1 LARNY
6 ADDAM
11 SVYRWGMADTHAH
24 HDHHAHRH
32 SGAAEDDYT
41 DLLDLDAEVLRDYW
55 SDALDWVQAT
65 AAGTARTRL
74 LDLGAGTGT
83 GAIGLAERFP
93 EAEVIALDV
102 SPVAVAKIGAKA
114 AAAGLAG
121 RVRPVEADLDAG
133 WPELGV
139 LDLTWA
145 SASLHHMADPARVLR
160 DVLGATRPGGLIAVS
175 EFASQLLFLPD
186 DLGFGRPGFEG
197 RITDVLGHAYTEEMP
212 TLGSEWAP
220 RLAESGWT
228 VVTERE
234 FRVDQ
239 DPPTHPSA
247 ARYASAWFARLS
259 EGLADRLAPED
270 QATLAALLD
279 ERHPRSLA
287 NRTDLH
293 IRGSRTI
300 TIGRRD

>member
-1 LARNY
+1 
-6 ADDAM
+6 M
-11 SVYRWGMADTHAH
+11 PDTHEH
-24 HDHHAHRH
+24 HVHHGHRH

-41 DLLDLDAEVLRDYW
+41 DLLELDAEVLRDYW
-55 SDALDWVQAT
+55 AAALDWVQS
-65 AAGTARTRL
+65 AAADTTPTLL

-83 GAIGLAERFP
+83 GAIGLAQRFP
-93 EAEVIALDV
+93 DAEVIALDV
-102 SPVAVAKIGAKA
+102 SPISVAKIGAKA
-114 AAAGLAG
+114 SAAGLDA

-133 WPELGV
+133 WPDLGT

-160 DVLGATRPGGLIAVS
+160 DALQATRPGGLIAVS
-175 EFASQLLFLPD
+175 EFSKQLLFLPD

-197 RITDVLGHAYTEEMP
+197 RITEVLGRAYTEEMP

-220 RLAESGWT
+220 RLTESGWR
-228 VVTERE
+228 VVAEQE
-234 FRVDQ
+234 FRIDQ

-247 ARYASAWFARLS
+247 ARYARGWFARLS
-259 EGLADRLAPED
+259 EGLADRLEPDD

-279 ERHPRSLA
+279 EHNPRSLA

-293 IRGSRTI
+293 IRGGRTI
-300 TIGRRD
+300 TIARRD

>member
-1 LARNY
+1 
-6 ADDAM
+6 M
-11 SVYRWGMADTHAH
+11 PDTHAH
-24 HDHHAHRH
+24 HDHHAHSDHAHRPA
-32 SGAAEDDYT
+32 GAAEDDYT

-55 SDALDWVQAT
+55 SAALDWVRDA

-83 GAIGLAERFP
+83 GAIGLAQRFP
-93 EAEVIALDV
+93 DAEVVALDV
-102 SPVAVAKIGAKA
+102 SPASLAKIAAKA
-114 AAAGLAG
+114 AAAGLVA
-121 RVRPVEADLDAG
+121 RVHPVEADLDVG
-133 WPELGV
+133 WPDLGT

-160 DVLGATRPGGLIAVS
+160 DALNATRPGGLIAVS
-175 EFASQLLFLPD
+175 EFSRQLLFLPD

-197 RITDVLGHAYTEEMP
+197 RITDVLGHAYAEEMP

-220 RLAESGWT
+220 RLTDAGWT
-228 VVTERE
+228 VVAEQD

-247 ARYASAWFARLS
+247 GRYARAWFARLS
-259 EGLADRLAPED
+259 DGLADRLEPDD

-279 ERHPRSLA
+279 EDNPRSLV

-293 IRGSRTI
+293 IRGGRTI
-300 TIGRRD
+300 TTARRD

>member
-1 LARNY
+1 MP
-6 ADDAM
+6 DTDAH
-11 SVYRWGMADTHAH
+11 THAH

-41 DLLDLDAEVLRDYW
+41 DLLELDAEVLRDYW
-55 SDALDWVQAT
+55 AAALDWVQSA
-65 AAGTARTRL
+65 AAGAARTRL

-93 EAEVIALDV
+93 DAEVLALDV
-102 SPVAVAKIGAKA
+102 SPVAVAKIAAKA
-114 AAAGLAG
+114 SAAGLAA

-133 WPELGV
+133 WPDLGV

-160 DVLGATRPGGLIAVS
+160 DALGATRPGGLIAVS

-186 DLGFGRPGFEG
+186 DLGFGQPGFEG
-197 RITDVLGHAYTEEMP
+197 RITEVLGHAHTEEMP

-220 RLAESGWT
+220 RLADAGWT
-228 VVTERE
+228 VVAEQE
-234 FRVDQ
+234 FRVDL

-247 ARYASAWFARLS
+247 APYARAWFARLS
-259 EGLADRLAPED
+259 EGLADRLAPDD

-279 ERHPRSLA
+279 SGNPRSLA

-293 IRGSRTI
+293 IRGGRTI

>member
-1 LARNY
+1 
-6 ADDAM
+6 M
-11 SVYRWGMADTHAH
+11 TDTDHHHAH
-24 HDHHAHRH
+24 SPEHGGHGQHGHRH

-41 DLLDLDAEVLRDYW
+41 DLLDLDAEVLADYW
-55 SDALDWVQAT
+55 AAALDWVKAA

-83 GAIGLAERFP
+83 GAIGLAQRFGD
-93 EAEVIALDV
+93 AEVIALDV
-102 SPVAVAKIGAKA
+102 SPVSVAKIGAKA
-114 AAAGLAG
+114 DAAGLGA

-133 WPELGV
+133 WPDLGT

-160 DVLGATRPGGLIAVS
+160 DALAATRPGGLIAVS

-197 RITDVLGHAYTEEMP
+197 RITGVLGHAYSEEMP
-212 TLGSEWAP
+212 TLGSQWAP
-220 RLAESGWT
+220 RLADAGWT
-228 VVTERE
+228 VIAEQE
-234 FRVDQ
+234 FPVDL

-247 ARYASAWFARLS
+247 TRYARAWFARLS
-259 EGLADRLAPED
+259 EGLADRLEPDD

-279 ERHPRSLA
+279 EGNPRSLLHRA
-287 NRTDLH
+287 DLH
-293 IRGSRTI
+293 IRGGRTI

>member
-1 LARNY
+1 
-6 ADDAM
+6 
-11 SVYRWGMADTHAH
+11 MADTHAQHAH
-24 HDHHAHRH
+24 HGHDQHAHRH
-32 SGAAEDDYT
+32 AGAAEDDYT
-41 DLLDLDAEVLRDYW
+41 DLLELDAEVLRDYW
-55 SDALDWVQAT
+55 TDALDWVQGM

-83 GAIGLAERFP
+83 GAIGLAQRFP
-93 EAEVIALDV
+93 SAEVLALDV
-102 SPVAVAKIGAKA
+102 SPVSVAKIADKA
-114 AAAGLAG
+114 SHAGLAG

-133 WPELGV
+133 WPDLGV

-160 DVLGATRPGGLIAVS
+160 DALAATRPGGLIAVS

-197 RITDVLGHAYTEEMP
+197 RITEVLGHAYTEEMP
-212 TLGSEWAP
+212 TLGSQWAP
-220 RLAESGWT
+220 RLTESGWT
-228 VVTERE
+228 VIAEQD
-234 FRVDQ
+234 FLVDQ

-259 EGLADRLAPED
+259 EGLADRLSPDD
-270 QATLAALLD
+270 QATLATLLD
-279 ERHPRSLA
+279 SGNPRSLV
-287 NRTDLH
+287 NRSDLH
-293 IRGSRTI
+293 IRGGRTI

>member
-1 LARNY
+1 
-6 ADDAM
+6 
-11 SVYRWGMADTHAH
+11 MADTHVH
-24 HDHHAHRH
+24 HDHHGHDQRAHQHAHRH

-41 DLLDLDAEVLRDYW
+41 DLLELDAEVLRDYW
-55 SDALDWVQAT
+55 AAALDWVRDT
-65 AAGTARTRL
+65 AAGAPRTRL

-83 GAIGLAERFP
+83 GAIGLAERFGD
-93 EAEVIALDV
+93 AEVLALDV
-102 SPVAVAKIGAKA
+102 SPVSVAKIAAKA
-114 AAAGLAG
+114 ASSGLAT

-133 WPELGV
+133 WPDLGV

-160 DVLGATRPGGLIAVS
+160 DALGATRPGGLIAVS

-197 RITDVLGHAYTEEMP
+197 RITEVLGRAYTEEMP
-212 TLGSEWAP
+212 TLGSQWAP
-220 RLAESGWT
+220 RLTEAGWT
-228 VVTERE
+228 VIAERE
-234 FRVDQ
+234 FLVDL

-247 ARYASAWFARLS
+247 AAYAGAWFARLS
-259 EGLADRLAPED
+259 EGLADRLSPDD
-270 QATLAALLD
+270 QATLEALLD
-279 ERHPRSLA
+279 TGHPRSLA

-293 IRGSRTI
+293 IRGGRTI

>member
-1 LARNY
+1 
-6 ADDAM
+6 M
-11 SVYRWGMADTHAH
+11 PDTHAH
-24 HDHHAHRH
+24 HDHQGRGQHAHGDHAHRH
-32 SGAAEDDYT
+32 PGAAEDDYT

-55 SDALDWVQAT
+55 SAALDWVRDA

-83 GAIGLAERFP
+83 GAIGLAQRFP
-93 EAEVIALDV
+93 DAEVVALDV
-102 SPVAVAKIGAKA
+102 SPASLAKIAAKA
-114 AAAGLAG
+114 AAAGLVA
-121 RVRPVEADLDAG
+121 RVHPVEADLDAG
-133 WPELGV
+133 WPDLGT

-160 DVLGATRPGGLIAVS
+160 DALNATRPGGLIAVS
-175 EFASQLLFLPD
+175 EFSRQLLFLPD

-197 RITDVLGHAYTEEMP
+197 RITDVLGHAYAEEMP

-220 RLAESGWT
+220 RLTDAGWT
-228 VVTERE
+228 VVAEQD

-247 ARYASAWFARLS
+247 GRYARAWFARLS
-259 EGLADRLAPED
+259 DGLADRLEPDD

-279 ERHPRSLA
+279 SRRPRSLV

-293 IRGSRTI
+293 IRGGRTI
-300 TIGRRD
+300 TIARRD